1 MTFVDV
7 RDCSN
12 ARDALLAFLV
22 SNTLMRGGGRV
33 NVADIE
39 LNDAQRDVAEAPI
52 GERLLVIAGAGQG
65 KTEVVALRIDHLVK
79 EEDLSASAQVLVLSF
94 SRAAVTAVKTRLSAR
109 EVPAAN
115 VRTFD
120 SFAGQIILDAEEEP
134 TGSFEARIRRA
145 TQLIRESDNA
155 RDSIADLRHIVIDEV
170 QDLVG
175 DRADLV
181 LEILR
186 AASDDVGITALGDP
200 LQGIYDFQ
208 LAESRSKT
216 ASTAVIEA
224 LKGEFGCTEVQLGQ
238 NYRARGKGPKKAVKL
253 GERLRATDDLG
264 TAENLISELQTTLLD
279 LGEIDE
285 WVDTVSKDGV
295 TTAILCATNSDV
307 LRVSRHLSGYD
318 IRHAVRRQAQD
329 FGAANWIGRTLT
341 SVSGQTVDRS
351 EVEEA
356 LARLLDQAQID
367 QAWYLLKSVAADRRG
382 RDALNLGRLRH
393 SIRANML
400 PLTLTEPDSATVIV
414 STVHRAKGLEFDRV
428 FLVAP
433 NYEHEDEDE
442 WAIIRRE
449 YVALSRARDE
459 IYICCLPQARSSFE
473 KMRWLPGR
481 RVERVFNRKTGKK
494 RVKAFEFLYEDV
506 DVSEPTA
513 GGGLD
518 AADVQENLRSDD
530 LVGGNVEAVLDH
542 ELSTP
547 DLPSYLLTTE
557 EGYLLGRTSE
567 SFNTAFNTVFG
578 RRDGAVFPGRLFG
591 LTLVSVETVA
601 GEPRRTERLD
611 IGRSGLWLA
620 PRITGLVEP
629 DWKTMEEVE

>member
-1 MTFVDV
+1 MTASEIV
-7 RDCSN
+7 
-12 ARDALLAFLV
+12 
-22 SNTLMRGGGRV
+22 
-33 NVADIE
+33 

-52 GERLLVIAGAGQG
+52 DERLLVIAGAGQG

-94 SRAAVTAVKTRLSAR
+94 SRAAVTAVKTRLGAR

-120 SFAGQIILDAEEEP
+120 SFAGQIILEADKEP
-134 TGSFEARIRRA
+134 TGSFEARIRQA
-145 TQLIRESDNA
+145 TQLIRDA
-155 RDSIADLRHIVIDEV
+155 ADTPDLIADLRHIVIDEV

-175 DRADLV
+175 DRADFV
-181 LEILR
+181 IEILR
-186 AASDDVGITALGDP
+186 AAGDDVGITALGDP
-200 LQGIYDFQ
+200 LQGIFNFQ

-224 LKGEFGCTEVQLGQ
+224 LKQEFGCTEVELGQ
-238 NYRARGKGPKKAVKL
+238 NYRARGNGPKKVVKL
-253 GERLRATDDLG
+253 GERLRATDDPED
-264 TAENLISELQTTLLD
+264 ADSLITDLQSTLLD

-285 WVDTVSKDGV
+285 WDGLVSEDDV
-295 TTAILCATNSDV
+295 RTAVLCATNSDV
-307 LRVSRHLSGYD
+307 LRVSRHLSGKD

-356 LARLLDQAQID
+356 LARSLDQAQIE
-367 QAWYLLKSVAADRRG
+367 QAWYLLKSVAADKRG
-382 RDALNLGRLRH
+382 RDALNLGRLRN
-393 SIRANML
+393 SIRTNML
-400 PLTLTEPDSATVIV
+400 PLTLTEPDSSNVIV

-442 WAIIRRE
+442 WATIRRE
-449 YVALSRARDE
+449 YVALSRARDD
-459 IYICCLPQARSSFE
+459 IFICWLPQARSSFE

-481 RVERVFNRKTGKK
+481 RVERVYNWKTGKK
-494 RVKAFEFLYEDV
+494 RVKAFEFLYDDV
-506 DVSEPTA
+506 DVSEPTS

-518 AADVQENLRSDD
+518 AADAQENLRDND
-530 LVGGNVEAVLDH
+530 LIGANVEAMLDV
-542 ELSTP
+542 EMSSA

-567 SFNTAFNTVFG
+567 TFNTAFNTAFG
-578 RRDGAVFPGRLFG
+578 RRGGGAFPGRLFG

-601 GEPRRTERLD
+601 GEPRKTERLD
-611 IGRSGLWLA
+611 VGRSGLWLA

>member
-1 MTFVDV
+1 
-7 RDCSN
+7 
-12 ARDALLAFLV
+12 V
-22 SNTLMRGGGRV
+22 ST
-33 NVADIE
+33 ADIV
-39 LNDAQRDVAEAPI
+39 LNDAQRDVVEAAI
-52 GERLLVIAGAGQG
+52 DERLLVIAGAGQG

-79 EEDLSASAQVLVLSF
+79 EEDLSASSQVLVLSF
-94 SRAAVTAVKTRLSAR
+94 SRAAVTAVKTRLDAR

-145 TQLIRESDNA
+145 TQLIRDAAETPDPIV
-155 RDSIADLRHIVIDEV
+155 DIRHIVIDEV

-175 DRADLV
+175 DRADFV
-181 LEILR
+181 IEILR
-186 AASDDVGITALGDP
+186 AAGDGVGITALGDP

-208 LAESRSKT
+208 LGESRSKT
-216 ASTAVIEA
+216 ASTAVIRT
-224 LKGEFGCTEVQLGQ
+224 LKQEFGCTEVELGQ
-238 NYRARGKGPKKAVKL
+238 NYRARGKGPKKVVKL
-253 GERLRATDDLG
+253 GEQLRATEDPTDADTLIADLR
-264 TAENLISELQTTLLD
+264 STLLD

-285 WVDTVSKDGV
+285 WDDLVTKDDAR
-295 TTAILCATNSDV
+295 TAVLCATNSEV
-307 LRVSRHLSGYD
+307 LRVSRHLSGKD

-341 SVSGQTVDRS
+341 SMSGQTVDRS

-356 LARLLDQAQID
+356 LARSLDETRIE
-367 QAWYLLKSVAADRRG
+367 QAWYLLKSVAADKRG
-382 RDALNLGRLRH
+382 RDALNLRRLRN
-393 SIRANML
+393 SIRTNML
-400 PLTLTEPDSATVIV
+400 PLTLTEPDSSNVII

-433 NYEHEDEDE
+433 SREHEDEDE

-449 YVALSRARDE
+449 YVALSRARDD
-459 IYICCLPQARSSFE
+459 IYVCSLARARSSFD

-481 RVERVFNRKTGKK
+481 RVERVYNRKTGRK
-494 RVKAFEFLYEDV
+494 RVKAFEFLYDDV

-513 GGGLD
+513 GGELD

-530 LVGGNVEAVLDH
+530 LVGANVEAVLDH
-542 ELSTP
+542 EQSIP
-547 DLPSYLLTTE
+547 DLPSYLLITE

-578 RRDGAVFPGRLFG
+578 RRDGGVFPGRLFG

-601 GEPRRTERLD
+601 GEPRKTERLD
-611 IGRSGLWLA
+611 VGRSGLWLA

>member
-1 MTFVDV
+1 MK
-7 RDCSN
+7 
-12 ARDALLAFLV
+12 AAEIA
-22 SNTLMRGGGRV
+22 
-33 NVADIE
+33 
-39 LNDAQRDVAEAPI
+39 LNDAQRDVVEAPI
-52 GERLLVIAGAGQG
+52 EERLLVIAGAGQG
-65 KTEVVALRIDHLVK
+65 KTEVVALRIDHLVQ
-79 EEDLSASAQVLVLSF
+79 EEDISASAQVLVLSF

-145 TQLIRESDNA
+145 TQLIRESDDA
-155 RDSIADLRHIVIDEV
+155 RESIVDLRHIVIDEV

-200 LQGIYDFQ
+200 LQGIFDFV
-208 LAESRSKT
+208 LDESRSKT
-216 ASTAVIEA
+216 SSTAVIEA
-224 LKGEFGCTEVQLGQ
+224 LKNEFGCTEVQLGE
-238 NYRARGKGPKKAVKL
+238 NYRARGKGPKKVVKL
-253 GERLRATDDLG
+253 GERLRATDDPE
-264 TAENLISELQTTLLD
+264 TAEDLISELQSTLLD
-279 LGEIDE
+279 LGEFDE
-285 WVDTVSKDGV
+285 WVDMVAKDGV

-307 LRVSRHLSGYD
+307 LRVSRHLSDHG

-329 FGAANWIGRTLT
+329 FGAVNWIGRTLT
-341 SVSGQTVDRS
+341 SLSGQTVDRS

-356 LARLLDQAQID
+356 LARSLDRAHID
-367 QAWYLLKSVAADRRG
+367 QAWFLLKSVAADKRG

-393 SIRANML
+393 SIRTNML
-400 PLTLTEPDSATVIV
+400 PLTLTEPDSANVIV

-433 NYEHEDEDE
+433 NYEHENDENE

-449 YVALSRARDE
+449 YVALSRARDD
-459 IYICCLPQARSSFE
+459 IYICWLPQPRSSFE
-473 KMRWLPGR
+473 NMRWLPGR
-481 RVERVFNRKTGKK
+481 RVERVFNRKTRKK
-494 RVKAFEFLYEDV
+494 RVKAFEFLYDDV

-518 AADVQENLRSDD
+518 AADVQENLRGDD
-530 LVGGNVEAVLDH
+530 LVGANVEAFLDH
-542 ELSTP
+542 ERSTSF
-547 DLPSYLLTTE
+547 LPSYLLTTE

-567 SFNTAFNTVFG
+567 SFNMAFNTVFG
-578 RRDGAVFPGRLFG
+578 RRGGGVFPGRLYG

-601 GEPRRTERLD
+601 GEPRKTERLD
-611 IGRSGLWLA
+611 VGRSGLWLA